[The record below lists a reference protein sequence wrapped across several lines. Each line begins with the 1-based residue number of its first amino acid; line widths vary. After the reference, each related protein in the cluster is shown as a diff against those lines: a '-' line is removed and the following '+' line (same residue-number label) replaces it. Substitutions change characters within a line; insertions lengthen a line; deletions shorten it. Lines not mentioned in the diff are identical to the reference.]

1 MKNINK
7 YIRLFAIPFCAMAI
21 IMVSCKDDETYP
33 ESPDLTYV
41 KEVSIVVGSVTG
53 GDTTIYGKVDEIN
66 KEITFPKLDK
76 LVNLSNV
83 KFNGELPTGASFD
96 KETYDFTVDTAGGAT
111 QSRQIVSI
119 VNGKRKR
126 EYYATIRL
134 KVPAFG
140 ADISQIKKYDFS
152 SYSDLSGANTRNL
165 DMDTVHVLVVAR
177 ISNSEGKP
185 HLLKIS
191 DLKAGYVNPIMLD
204 QTGISGGT
212 FTVSSGHLSHGHIY
226 AVNLAGAA
234 GELKIYHWESP
245 DAVPTVVFQKT
256 PSDFGFTAGRYGDD
270 MSMDLDENGNG
281 FIYLGNNEAVPTSAG
296 FLQIQVTGFTTLGD
310 PVRFIASASGGMWRN
325 YNLVDNAIDEYLHT
339 GPSGPIVLS
348 GTSGSPIYQMADN
361 GNIFTRAADAHIVTY
376 NEKRYLGLTTGNPG
390 GTGEENAIYI
400 YDITKG
406 STTKEAL
413 ELFDAGNK
421 SYEYKLTLSGGG
433 NSGVYCASFAF
444 AKAEK
449 ALYVL
454 GGAPYGAG
462 FVVLEIPKA
471 TDIDNFYDEE

>member
-7 YIRLFAIPFCAMAI
+7 YIKTIAIPFCIMVI
-21 IMVSCKDDETYP
+21 SMVSCKDDETYH

-41 KEVSIVVGSVTG
+41 KNVSIIIGGVMG
-53 GDTTIYGKVDEIN
+53 GDTIVHGKVDEIN

-76 LVNLSNV
+76 LTRLSNV
-83 KFNGELPTGASFD
+83 RFEGELPDGATFD
-96 KETYDFTVDTAGGAT
+96 KESYDFTVDTASGAT
-111 QSRQIVSI
+111 QSRQIISI

-140 ADISQIKKYDFS
+140 ADFSQIKKYDFS
-152 SYSDLSGANTRNL
+152 SYPDLSGILTRNL
-165 DMDTVHVLVVAR
+165 DMDTTHVLVVAR
-177 ISNSEGKP
+177 ISATEGKP

-191 DLKAGYVNPIMLD
+191 DLKEGNVNPIMLD
-204 QTGISGGT
+204 MTGISEGT

-226 AVNLAGAA
+226 IVNLATLTQ
-234 GELKIYHWESP
+234 ELNIYYWETPTS
-245 DAVPTVVFQKT
+245 VPIKVFGQV
-256 PSDFGFTAGRYGDD
+256 PSTFGGTGRYGDD

-281 FIYLGNNEAVPTSAG
+281 FIYLGNNAG
-296 FLQIQVTGFTTLGD
+296 TTTGAGVLQIQVTGFTNISNPTPFTAG
-310 PVRFIASASGGMWRN
+310 AASGMWKN
-325 YNLVDNAIDEYLHT
+325 YNLVDGATDEYVYT

-348 GTSGSPIYQMADN
+348 GPSGAPIYTMADN
-361 GNIFTRAADAHIVTY
+361 GNIFTRACDAHIVTY

-390 GTGEENAIYI
+390 AGGENAIYI

-413 ELFDAGNK
+413 ELFDTGA
-421 SYEYKLTLSGGG
+421 KLYDCYHQLSGSG
-433 NSGVYCASFAF
+433 NSTVYCANFAF
-444 AKAEK
+444 AKASN

-454 GGAPYGAG
+454 GGAPHAG
-462 FVVLEIPKA
+462 FVLLEVPIA
-471 TDIDNFYDEE
+471 TDEDNFYDEE